1 MMKTCMDDQPMG
13 KSLSALEQALLD
25 MKTNSFP
32 TPDETD
38 PRLLEALA
46 ILNQISNAIN
56 HIGSDT
62 TSQND
67 SSLQLI
73 VESAIRVV
81 PGSSAV
87 IYTYDQT
94 TGTFEKESR
103 VSAEPDGRQQPSGID
118 RPDDAPRPGG
128 IGMRTIERRSK
139 SLSYEEP
146 DLDVHP

>member
-1 MMKTCMDDQPMG
+1 MMKTCVDGNQMG
-13 KSLSALEQALLD
+13 KSLSALEQALLE

-32 TPDETD
+32 NPDETD

-56 HIGSDT
+56 HIGSDDA
-62 TSQND
+62 SQND
-67 SSLQLI
+67 LSLQLI

-94 TGTFEKESR
+94 TGTFENESS
-103 VSAEPDGRQQPSGID
+103 VSSEPDGRKQPEGMD
-118 RPDDAPRPGG
+118 KPDEAP
-128 IGMRTIERRSK
+128 ERK
-139 SLSYEEP
+139 S
-146 DLDVHP
+146 VV